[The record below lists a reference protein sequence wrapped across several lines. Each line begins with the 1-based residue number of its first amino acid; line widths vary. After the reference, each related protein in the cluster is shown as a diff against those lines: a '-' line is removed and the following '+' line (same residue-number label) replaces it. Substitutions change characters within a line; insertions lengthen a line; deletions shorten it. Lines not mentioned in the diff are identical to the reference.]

1 MDFEVRTGPDIGR
14 VKDSITVVR
23 RVLESGKPRGAGL
36 TICHGVHETPLGTL
50 LVGRMDQFLCW
61 LGIVTGEDKPVE
73 ILAGDWPGAMLV
85 PDQKGTAP
93 MAKAVVEFWQNRGGK
108 FDFPLLLVG
117 TEFQLSVWET
127 LLKIPSGTCATYQN
141 VAEAIGSPAAVRA
154 VGSAV
159 GANPVSLLIP
169 CHRVVRKGGDII
181 NYRWGA
187 DIKTRLLDAEA
198 KAA

>member
-1 MDFEVRTGPDIGR
+1 MDFEVRTGAAVGR
-14 VKDSITVVR
+14 ATDSITIVR
-23 RVLESGKPRGAGL
+23 RVVESGIPRGAGM
-36 TICHGVHETPLGTL
+36 TICHGVHETPLGTV

-93 MAKAVVEFWQNRGGK
+93 MVAAAVEFWQRRGGA
-108 FDFPLLLVG
+108 FAFPLLLVG

-127 LLKIPSGTCATYQN
+127 LLKIPSGTRATYQN
-141 VAEAIGSPAAVRA
+141 VAEAIGAPAAVRA

-187 DIKTRLLDAEA
+187 EMKTRLLEAEA
-198 KAA
+198 A